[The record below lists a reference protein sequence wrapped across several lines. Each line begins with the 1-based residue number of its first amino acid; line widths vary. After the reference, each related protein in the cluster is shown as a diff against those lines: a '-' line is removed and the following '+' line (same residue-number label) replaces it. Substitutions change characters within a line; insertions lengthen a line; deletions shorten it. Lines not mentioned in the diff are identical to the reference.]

1 MSFWEKIYSR
11 LIFQSGVGFVYRQ
24 LFMHP
29 PPIAAGVKLDG
40 QTAIITGSNTGLG
53 LEAARQLLQLNLARL
68 ILAIRSEARGNL
80 AAEALRNEF
89 PYAQVEVW
97 ILDMEDPESV
107 YEFATRCQALR
118 RLDIAILNAGVQNKD
133 CVISSKTG
141 REQTFQVNYLSTIM
155 LAVLLLPILKAK
167 GRLVGKPAR
176 LTVVTSTT
184 AYFANFNHEKAVLP
198 QFDEKYDVTKW
209 YAREKLLQMIFVRR
223 LAALVDSDEVIINT
237 VCPGLVGGTDIWRTL
252 KTSSLFNIILPVY
265 FALFS
270 RSLEEGAST
279 YVHAVAVAG
288 GESHGGFLSEWGLRP
303 FPVVMYSKRGEKLI
317 KKVLSE
323 SREMLGAMNIPNA
336 LIQCL

>member
-1 MSFWEKIYSR
+1 MFFWEQIYSR

-29 PPIAAGVKLDG
+29 PPIAAGVKLDS

-53 LEAARQLLQLNLARL
+53 LEAARQLLQLDLTRL
-68 ILAIRSEARGNL
+68 ILAVRSEAKGNL
-80 AAEALRNEF
+80 AAEPLRNEF
-89 PYAQVEVW
+89 PHARVEVW
-97 ILDMEDPESV
+97 ILDMEDPESISA
-107 YEFATRCQALR
+107 FATRCQALR

-133 CVISSKTG
+133 CVISFKTG

-167 GRLVGKPAR
+167 GRLAGKPAR

-184 AYFANFNHEKAVLP
+184 AYFADFDHEKAILP
-198 QFDEKYDVTKW
+198 QFDE
-209 YAREKLLQMIFVRR
+209 
-223 LAALVDSDEVIINT
+223 N
-237 VCPGLVGGTDIWRTL
+237 
-252 KTSSLFNIILPVY
+252 
-265 FALFS
+265 

-279 YVHAVAVAG
+279 YVHAVVIAG
-288 GESHGGFLSEWGLRP
+288 RESHGGFLSEWGVRP

-323 SREMLGAMNIPNA
+323 SRELLGAMNIPNA
-336 LIQCL
+336 LIQDIL